1 MSGLTHE
8 GTSDGRP
15 DGPRRDD
22 LARTLRRIAGVYQQ
36 KGSPVRLAPGSLRLN
51 ADKCRRT
58 SVAFAT
64 AAAAARTTAAAAAA
78 VTTTTAAAAA
88 AAAVSAAAAASST
101 AASLA
106 GFSSAHGEGATA
118 LL

>member
-1 MSGLTHE
+1 MADRTGHE
-8 GTSDGRP
+8 ETIP
-15 DGPRRDD
+15 
-22 LARTLRRIAGVYQQ
+22 RTLRRIAGVYQQ

-51 ADKCRRT
+51 ADRCRRT
-58 SVAFAT
+58 SVALAT
-64 AAAAARTTAAAAAA
+64 AAAAAARTTAAAAAA
-78 VTTTTAAAAA
+78 VTTTAAAAAA
-88 AAAVSAAAAASST
+88 AAAVSAAAAAASST